1 MTRQSARESTDSP
14 KAMMLIDHLYNF
26 ISVLQTCRLFP
37 AIKWAMCAHSHL
49 SMLPCDWHHL
59 TEFIEVFGSEIWKI
73 ISLESVELKILFE
86 AIFKEDSALA
96 HAKFTFTRLWPAPL
110 SYDKKSRVA
119 LSFSR
124 HQKIYM
130 IESFLPLRRNES
142 TFIHIPTD
150 SSLRRR
156 HFAIYLNI
164 FLVAFLVFFALV
176 GDCREIFQLIY
187 FSNGS
192 CLLKYAEL
200 SGGCAHGIKQK
211 SVSWVCAKKLE
222 ETKTNDSSKAHNY
235 TREYM
240 LRPRYA
246 LFSMLFARKSFP
258 PSGKKK
264 RAEI

>member
-1 MTRQSARESTDSP
+1 MTRQSTRESTDSA

-26 ISVLQTCRLFP
+26 ISVFQTCRLFP

-59 TEFIEVFGSEIWKI
+59 IEFIKI
-73 ISLESVELKILFE
+73 SVLKNNFFRKRWTEDFVRSIKT
-86 AIFKEDSALA
+86 IFKEDSALA

-110 SYDKKSRVA
+110 SYDKNSRVA

-130 IESFLPLRRNES
+130 IESFHSLRRTEP

-164 FLVAFLVFFALV
+164 FLVAFLVFSLV

-192 CLLKYAEL
+192 C
-200 SGGCAHGIKQK
+200 C
-211 SVSWVCAKKLE
+211 
-222 ETKTNDSSKAHNY
+222 
-235 TREYM
+235 
-240 LRPRYA
+240 
-246 LFSMLFARKSFP
+246 
-258 PSGKKK
+258 
-264 RAEI
+264 

>member
-1 MTRQSARESTDSP
+1 MTRQSTRESTDSP

-26 ISVLQTCRLFP
+26 ISVFQTCRLFP
-37 AIKWAMCAHSHL
+37 AIKWLCARTPTYQCCL
-49 SMLPCDWHHL
+49 VTD
-59 TEFIEVFGSEIWKI
+59 I
-73 ISLESVELKILFE
+73 ISLSSSKFSVLKNNFYGKRWTEDFLRSIE
-86 AIFKEDSALA
+86 TIFKEDSALA

-124 HQKIYM
+124 HQQNLHDWVI
-130 IESFLPLRRNES
+130 SFSLRRTEP

-164 FLVAFLVFFALV
+164 FLVAFLVFSLV

-192 CLLKYAEL
+192 C
-200 SGGCAHGIKQK
+200 C
-211 SVSWVCAKKLE
+211 
-222 ETKTNDSSKAHNY
+222 
-235 TREYM
+235 
-240 LRPRYA
+240 
-246 LFSMLFARKSFP
+246 
-258 PSGKKK
+258 
-264 RAEI
+264 